1 MNIRKVLSTA
11 LVIIWMI
18 TIFYFSH
25 QQGTG
30 SSSTSKNVSMIIVN
44 ILDIKNEMTEEQKE
58 EIVETIEPVIRKL
71 AHYTLYMLGGI
82 LIINS
87 VNAYIK
93 EDIKTIRYSSLI
105 GVIYA
110 VSDEL
115 HQLFVNGR
123 SGKII
128 DVVIDSIGIFTGIAM
143 FLVVKKIIEVIV
155 DRKKIKGG

>member
-1 MNIRKVLSTA
+1 
-11 LVIIWMI
+11 
-18 TIFYFSH
+18 
-25 QQGTG
+25 
-30 SSSTSKNVSMIIVN
+30 
-44 ILDIKNEMTEEQKE
+44 
-58 EIVETIEPVIRKL
+58 
-71 AHYTLYMLGGI
+71 MLGGI

-87 VNAYIK
+87 VNAYIKEDIK

-143 FLVVKKIIEVIV
+143 YLLMKKIIMNIV
-155 DRKKIKGG
+155 KEK

>member
-11 LVIIWMI
+11 LVIIWML

-93 EDIKTIRYSSLI
+93 EDIKEDIKTIRYSSLI

-143 FLVVKKIIEVIV
+143 YLLMKKIIMNIV
-155 DRKKIKGG
+155 KEK